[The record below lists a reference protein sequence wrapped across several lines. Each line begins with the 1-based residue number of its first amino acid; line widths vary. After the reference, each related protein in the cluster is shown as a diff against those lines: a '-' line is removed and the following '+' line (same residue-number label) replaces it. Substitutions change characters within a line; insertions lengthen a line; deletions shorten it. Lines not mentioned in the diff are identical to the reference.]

1 MTFGK
6 KKALSGNNRVEYNEW
21 ELNRFCTKL
30 NIQIVGG
37 AEKLLKAFI
46 RNYNPMIITSIA
58 CNDISN
64 GNLYKK
70 LGFTTD
76 YKINNSY
83 WYIKAGSLER
93 YHRSTF
99 TKSSIVRRGWKD
111 KIDNSWTEIEV
122 MNNHKYLRI
131 YDSGTTK
138 YILYL

>member
-6 KKALSGNNRVEYNEW
+6 KKALSGNNQVECNEW

-30 NIQIVGG
+30 NTQIVGG

-46 RNYNPMIITSIA
+46 RDYNPKIITSFA

-70 LGFTTD
+70 LGFITD
-76 YKINNSY
+76 SKINNSY

-99 TKSSIVRRGWKD
+99 TKNSIIRRGWKD

-122 MNNHKYLRI
+122 MNYHKYLRI